1 MIKRLI
7 FEPEFFFESLRES
20 SIERKDLVGPAI
32 IVALT
37 GLINPLTVFYIH
49 GEVSYSFV
57 LFSILISIAG
67 WTFFSVVVHK
77 ISETLSG
84 FRRASFINLLYGL
97 GASRLPM
104 LIFLF
109 TMAFVC
115 LKHNVNIVS
124 SRFAMVYVISVLWM
138 FYLYGLCVSK
148 LYGLSFLRSIFAV
161 IFSFIAITMAMS
173 LLGRAFGWVSLS
185 IPILS

>member
-7 FEPEFFFESLRES
+7 FEPDSFFENLKKNHVNGR
-20 SIERKDLVGPAI
+20 DLIAPAI

-49 GEVSYSFV
+49 NEVSYDFA

-67 WTFFSVVVHK
+67 WALFSMVVHK
-77 ISETLSG
+77 VSETLSG
-84 FRRASFINLLYGL
+84 FREASFINLLYGL

-109 TMAFVC
+109 TMALVC

-124 SRFAMVYVISVLWM
+124 SKFAMVYVISVFWM

-161 IFSFIAITMAMS
+161 ILSFIAITMAMS
-173 LLGRAFGWVSLS
+173 LLGRALGWASLS
-185 IPILS
+185 IPILG